1 MKSFAPFRCESSG
14 PLQIPSLCFP
24 PLPTPFPCPLPRA
37 NRSGSVRDYPTH
49 AQLED
54 IYSKTPT
61 SLSFGES

>member
-1 MKSFAPFRCESSG
+1 MDLSRS
-14 PLQIPSLCFP
+14 PLCVSP

-37 NRSGSVRDYPTH
+37 NRSGSVRDYPTP